1 MNAGENKWIF
11 AHRGIWT
18 NKIQQN
24 TFSAISSAI
33 VGGFAVESDFR
44 DLFGRL
50 VISHD
55 PPLEGEYW
63 NFDNAMSKSRFA
75 YNIKSDGLIPHFN
88 NFIDSIRYSN
98 SFVFDGS
105 VPEMFKARKY
115 GIPHALRLSEFET
128 ELPWYSDFIWID
140 GFESDWWLRK
150 SEIIGLL
157 EEHQLIFVSP
167 EIHGRDHKGA
177 FEWFTELRK
186 SGLVSFSVCTDFPIE
201 LKDLN
206 GA

>member
-1 MNAGENKWIF
+1 
-11 AHRGIWT
+11 
-18 NKIQQN
+18 
-24 TFSAISSAI
+24 
-33 VGGFAVESDFR
+33 
-44 DLFGRL
+44 
-50 VISHD
+50 
-55 PPLEGEYW
+55 
-63 NFDNAMSKSRFA
+63 
-75 YNIKSDGLIPHFN
+75 
-88 NFIDSIRYSN
+88 
-98 SFVFDGS
+98 
-105 VPEMFKARKY
+105 MFKARKY

-128 ELPWYSDFIWID
+128 ELPWCSDFIWVD